1 MLLTRIS
8 STAFS
13 SVLALG
19 FTIMSGSPAF
29 SEEKAPAPAAPQ
41 ARPTMAKICSNCH
54 TPEPGSLRGNFD
66 SVAYK
71 TQSIQIKIDEV
82 TEILKFDKTALKVA
96 NVKGENAQEP
106 LRDIKKGKEVRI
118 EYAEK
123 DGKKFAT
130 LVAAKPPI
138 KVAPEKLLSTVDVE
152 KLVAQGPE
160 KGKYMLIDARPLPR
174 FQEGSIPTAVNIPFP
189 AFDKM
194 KDKLP
199 ADKAALIVYY
209 CAGVT

>member
-1 MLLTRIS
+1 MLRKCIS
-8 STAFS
+8 LSIATA
-13 SVLALG
+13 LATGILIAG
-19 FTIMSGSPAF
+19 QAAAQ
-29 SEEKAPAPAAPQ
+29 EKAAAPAAAPT
-41 ARPTMAKICSNCH
+41 RPTVAKVCTNCH
-54 TPEPGSLRGNFD
+54 QPEPGNLRGNFD

-71 TQSIQIKIDEV
+71 TNSIQVKIDEA
-82 TEILKFDKTALKVA
+82 TEILRFDDKLKI
-96 NVKGENAQEP
+96 ENLQAPADMADQP
-106 LRDIKKGKEVRI
+106 LRALKKGKEVRI
-118 EYAEK
+118 AYTEK
-123 DGKKFAT
+123 DGQKFAT
-130 LVAAKPPI
+130 LLSAKPPI
-138 KVAPEKLLSTVDVE
+138 KLAPEKIVKTEDVE

-199 ADKAALIVYY
+199 ADKATLIVYY

>member
-1 MLLTRIS
+1 MLRRRIAGLSFAAALVIGSLTGQ
-8 STAFS
+8 A
-13 SVLALG
+13 VAQ
-19 FTIMSGSPAF
+19 
-29 SEEKAPAPAAPQ
+29 EKAAAPAAP
-41 ARPTMAKICSNCH
+41 PTKPTVAKVCGNCH
-54 TPEPGSLRGNFD
+54 QPQPGTIRGNFD

-71 TQSIQIKIDEV
+71 TKSIQVKIDEA
-82 TEILKFDKTALKVA
+82 TEILRFDDKLKI
-96 NVKGENAQEP
+96 ENIQAPADNPDQP
-106 LRDIKKGKEVRI
+106 LRALMKGKEVRI
-118 EYAEK
+118 EFTEM

-130 LVAAKPPI
+130 LISAKTPI
-138 KVAPEKLLSTVDVE
+138 KVAPEKQVKTEDVE

-174 FQEGSIPTAVNIPFP
+174 FQDGSIPTAVNIPFP

-199 ADKAALIVYY
+199 ADKASLIIYY